1 MTYLRPKYIAF
12 FLLLVIIATV
22 VPNANRS
29 SAETT
34 AQKTISIQGKI
45 GELGLEWLHT
55 NGNQIQT
62 ESGSQ
67 FIFKGAA
74 IGTTNW
80 GWSQLNTYT
89 NGNWNENLI
98 TYLKAS
104 GGNSI
109 RLTLTW
115 YQYNPTYIAI
125 IDQVV
130 NWSTAHNVYVIL
142 DFHYGDPNM
151 GSVAD
156 QDALKIMQNPNA
168 PLNTI
173 LTPSSQSAQWYGNY
187 PNISW
192 IGLMQFYA
200 NRYINNPTVSMFNIL
215 NEPCSNQLAHSTLFG
230 IWRSA
235 ASQAVDA
242 IHAVNPK
249 LLVAV
254 YGMDWGNS
262 LVDWYNNPL
271 PQNNVV
277 YAAEGAYMAYQVGNW
292 NWANDYIA
300 GKYVQAK
307 TEYLQYLT
315 QNDILP
321 MSERFPVIIM
331 EWGSEQWNNYDA
343 SLEPAYLQ
351 FTSDALQIFAQ
362 NRLGSQYWTWDID
375 SIGTDYLGH
384 NLASYNQGLLDYQ
397 NWMNK
402 VLVLDARGE
411 LWQQYCQ
418 SP

>member
-1 MTYLRPKYIAF
+1 MRSKHTALA
-12 FLLLVIIATV
+12 LLLAVVVTII
-22 VPNANRS
+22 PNTTLS
-29 SAETT
+29 TAETT
-34 AQKTISIQGKI
+34 AQQSISIHGSI
-45 GELGLEWLHT
+45 EGLGWLHT
-55 NGNQIQT
+55 SGNQIQT
-62 ESGSQ
+62 ASGTQ

-115 YQYNPTYIAI
+115 YQYNPTYFAI

-130 NWSTAHNVYVIL
+130 NWCTAQNVYVIL

-168 PLNTI
+168 SLNTL
-173 LTPSSQSAQWYGNY
+173 LTPSSSSKQWFGDY
-187 PNISW
+187 PDISW
-192 IGLMQFYA
+192 IGLLQFYA
-200 NRYINNPTVSMFNIL
+200 ARYVNNPTVSMINIL
-215 NEPCSNQLAHSTLFG
+215 NEPCANQLSDSILFS
-230 IWRSA
+230 IWRNA
-235 ASQAVDA
+235 ATQAVDA
-242 IHAVNPK
+242 IHAVNSNV
-249 LLVAV
+249 LVAV
-254 YGMDWGNS
+254 YGMAWGNS
-262 LVDWYNNPL
+262 LVDWYANPL

-277 YAAEGAYMAYQVGNW
+277 YAAEGAYMAYQVGYNSY
-292 NWANDYIA
+292 ADAYIA
-300 GKYVQAK
+300 GNYALGKQK
-307 TEYLQYLT
+307 WLTYLS

-321 MSERFPVIIM
+321 MSIRYPVMVM
-331 EWGSEQWNNYDA
+331 EWGSMQWIGYNA
-343 SLEPAYLQ
+343 TLEPAYIQ
-351 FTSDALQIFAQ
+351 FTSDALQVFAQ
-362 NRLGSQYWTWDID
+362 NGLGSEYWTWDIN
-375 SIGTDYLGH
+375 SIGGDYLGH

-397 NWMNK
+397 NWMNN
-402 VLVLDARGE
+402 VLVLNARGE

-418 SP
+418 ST